1 MSIVFLGDY
10 VSTKIFVKY
19 LYFNWRDGS
28 HTENVVEM
36 SNIDVAL
43 KAHKQ
48 CTKSQARRQNLKAVP
63 QNFMEVFKVDD
74 VTTNDVIQKKQHL
87 LRNEKL
93 DFPQ

>member
-43 KAHKQ
+43 KAHK
-48 CTKSQARRQNLKAVP
+48 
-63 QNFMEVFKVDD
+63 
-74 VTTNDVIQKKQHL
+74 
-87 LRNEKL
+87 
-93 DFPQ
+93 